1 MERIDWETIKSLR
14 DDNSWCFFYVGNSPY
29 TVLCGDHY
37 SQWFA
42 NISGSDATDFDNNY
56 KSNAVSVASLEFGIS
71 EINAGMCRIFNNE
84 GLVNGVWES
93 SMVAGC
99 DFSNKTFTIE
109 NKHATGGLKYRIWG
123 SANNTDFEEL
133 QAATVLAALTKV
145 TVTNNDFWKFVK
157 MEAQGDGAASTIDV
171 YLQVGQ

>member
-1 MERIDWETIKSLR
+1 MERIDWATIKSLR
-14 DDNSWCFFYVGNSPY
+14 DDNEWCFYYVGASPY

-42 NISGSDATDFDNNY
+42 NISGADATDFDKNY
-56 KSNAVSVASLEFGIS
+56 KANAVSVAGLEIGIS
-71 EINAGMCRIFNNE
+71 NINSGGFHIFIDE
-84 GLVNGVWES
+84 ALASGVWENS
-93 SMVAGC
+93 IVAGC

-109 NKHATGGLKYRIWG
+109 NTHATNGLKYRIWG

-133 QAATVLAALTKV
+133 KAETVLSALTKV

-157 MEAQGDGAASTIDV
+157 MEAQGDGSASTIDV